1 MTTDITAGIRP
12 FGRLDRREV
21 VAALLKDRGDMLLV
35 TGLGSPTYDA
45 AAVEDHDAN
54 FYLWGAM
61 GGAAVMGL
69 GLALAQPD
77 RSVLV
82 LTGDGEQLMGL
93 GGLATIAVK
102 HPANLS
108 VVVLDNGHYGETGM
122 QTSHTGFGLK
132 LPEVATACGFRDSIE
147 IEDMTGVEQLRT
159 RLHGNEAGPRFA
171 SIRIAP
177 TSPERVLPSRDGV
190 RIKNRFRD
198 HLGLV

>member
-1 MTTDITAGIRP
+1 MTADIRAPGT
-12 FGRLDRREV
+12 LERREV
-21 VAALLKDRGDMLLV
+21 VASLLRDRGDLLLV

-69 GLALAQPD
+69 GLALAQPT
-77 RSVLV
+77 RPVLV

-102 HPANLS
+102 QPANLS
-108 VVVLDNGHYGETGM
+108 IVVLDNGHYGETGM
-122 QTSHTGFGLK
+122 QTSHTGHGLK
-132 LPEVATACGFRDSIE
+132 LSDVATSCGFADSTE
-147 IEDMTGVEQLRT
+147 IEDMTGVDHLRGQ
-159 RLHGNEAGPRFA
+159 LHGNAPGPRFA
-171 SIRIAP
+171 TIRIAP

-190 RIKNRFRD
+190 RLKNRFRD
-198 HLGLV
+198 HLGLPGS

>member
-1 MTTDITAGIRP
+1 MTLDIRP
-12 FGRLDRREV
+12 SGSLDRRDV
-21 VAALLKDRGDMLLV
+21 VAELLKDRGDLLLV

-69 GLALAQPD
+69 GLALAQPEKP
-77 RSVLV
+77 VPV

-93 GGLATIAVK
+93 GSFATIAVK
-102 HPANLS
+102 QPPNLS

-122 QTSHTGFGLK
+122 QTSHTGYGLK
-132 LPEVATACGFRDSIE
+132 LPEVASACGFTDSVE
-147 IEDMTGVEQLRT
+147 VEDMPGVQALRT
-159 RLHGNEAGPRFA
+159 RIHGNAAGPRFA

-177 TSPERVLPSRDGV
+177 ILPERVLPSRDGV

-198 HLGLV
+198 HLGL